1 MGLRPFSHYTMGSRP
16 WLGGV
21 ALLGLIRG
29 FLLEYD
35 RIVVKLLNATPPFRN
50 SVFVLQHNK
59 TFSDV
64 LAKPL
69 NHTSFGC
76 FETNPSFC
84 KDARCVGEDALGFRI
99 EFGGYKMLDGMVT

>member
-1 MGLRPFSHYTMGSRP
+1 MASCA
-16 WLGGV
+16 
-21 ALLGLIRG
+21 ALSGLIRG
-29 FLLEYD
+29 FLLEYG
-35 RIVVKLLNATPPFRN
+35 RIVVKLLNETPQFQN

-84 KDARCVGEDALGFRI
+84 KDARCVGKNALGFRI